1 MGERPSAVHQSIDTS
16 VGPLIVV
23 GRIGS
28 IHYKSAIREL
38 KEGGDTVLSQLQLV
52 HDDVGGGDDESIRE
66 YVPIELQL
74 VSVHRTIN
82 DLPQQR
88 TLIVK
93 EIQLYQSDILHRGHV
108 QDGNWSRCEL
118 VSTTLR

>member
-1 MGERPSAVHQSIDTS
+1 MRHIDLSRIRIDCPPIRVIGGQPSVGERPSAVHQSIDTS

-23 GRIGS
+23 GRIGP
-28 IHYKSAIREL
+28 IDYKSAIREL
-38 KEGGDTVLSQLQLV
+38 KEGGDAILSQLQLV

-82 DLPQQR
+82 DLPQ
-88 TLIVK
+88 
-93 EIQLYQSDILHRGHV
+93 
-108 QDGNWSRCEL
+108 
-118 VSTTLR
+118 